1 MNIFQCTNPLA
12 NRCPKQLC
20 AWCCDRDWH
29 RLQAHSDDC
38 GDCAQ
43 HQPDGLPRTWALF
56 SHDEYLVQV
65 HDMGAWLDRL
75 INHTLEK
82 HVDLQ
87 HVAPPSMAQLKAVIW
102 MDGGKSAG
110 RKMSKVC
117 LCIGCLCEPCGPVV
131 VASHL
136 VEMV

>member
-1 MNIFQCTNPLA
+1 MLGVVTAIGIVCKHTQMILGIVLSISQMD
-12 NRCPKQLC
+12 CPK
-20 AWCCDRDWH
+20 
-29 RLQAHSDDC
+29 
-38 GDCAQ
+38 
-43 HQPDGLPRTWALF
+43 WALF

-82 HVDLQ
+82 HVELQ

-117 LCIGCLCEPCGPVV
+117 LCIGCLCEPCGLVV